1 MERFGQIAL
10 VFRNSLDD
18 RVTRSTGQA
27 IEKAIDL
34 SRHNGTPFLLDQVIC
49 PTPGRSAPFYDDS
62 SCGMTAIKRT
72 TWGDA
77 TLWIVAIGT
86 FSRPRPRAAREWSR
100 GATADTPRFP
110 LRLRPCP
117 CPACPVAVRPRT
129 CWPPSIGQPCDGR
142 SESLSTSAFAR
153 TFACLRAERVSPPAA
168 DWRIHCRLSET
179 DSRSEMNPYVI
190 PSSFSNLALHLRI
203 GEPPPATRG
212 AAARLSPSSP

>member
-1 MERFGQIAL
+1 MTKLNENICAQIERAAQLLRAVAAKGKTPKQVGRGGVPNRPELQESVERFGQIAL

-18 RVTRSTGQA
+18 LARSTGQV

-86 FSRPRPRAAREWSR
+86 FSRPRPRAARE
-100 GATADTPRFP
+100 
-110 LRLRPCP
+110 
-117 CPACPVAVRPRT
+117 
-129 CWPPSIGQPCDGR
+129 
-142 SESLSTSAFAR
+142 
-153 TFACLRAERVSPPAA
+153 
-168 DWRIHCRLSET
+168 
-179 DSRSEMNPYVI
+179 
-190 PSSFSNLALHLRI
+190 
-203 GEPPPATRG
+203 
-212 AAARLSPSSP
+212 